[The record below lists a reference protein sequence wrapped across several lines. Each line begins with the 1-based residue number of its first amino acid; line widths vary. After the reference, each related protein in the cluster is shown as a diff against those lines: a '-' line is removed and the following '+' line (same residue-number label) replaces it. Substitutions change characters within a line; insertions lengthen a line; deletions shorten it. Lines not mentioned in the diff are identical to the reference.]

1 MKRTKTCLFLSAILG
16 VPKEEFMGLDIINS
30 ELLREFSE
38 DKKGILDVRVKTKQ
52 GKQID
57 IEIQILPTEFMP
69 ERTMFYW
76 SKMYI
81 SQVKPGDTY
90 DLLKKC
96 ITINIVDFKCTP
108 LKKLHSIYHL
118 IEDETGYQLTDI
130 IEVHFLEMPKL
141 ADSEILRDEND
152 SVVEWM
158 EFLDARSKGV
168 LEMLAEKNQDIK
180 KAYDLLQII
189 SQDEKA
195 RMLYDAREAEL
206 RDQLTRMKVEKN
218 KGRAEGKAEGKAE
231 TICQYLEVRFGVE
244 SQALQERV
252 RAIANLDV
260 LNQITNQIFLITH
273 LDEATVLIQDNY
285 VLNSIG

>member
-1 MKRTKTCLFLSAILG
+1 
-16 VPKEEFMGLDIINS
+16 MGLDIINS